1 MSETRTDDSPHPIV
15 SGDPE
20 NVVPLGDSGN
30 RGPKPRGALRSR
42 RARRTAED
50 RVLGV
55 LRWAVIIAAVLA
67 TAGPL
72 LYGVLLS
79 LRPFQSVVSEPLDLV
94 PSLDEVTFD
103 AYPTAMAEYGL
114 GGNMWNSVQVALA
127 TAALAI
133 LFSVLGAY
141 AAVRLRFFGRNAVNV
156 VFLGVYLLPGIV
168 LAVPLFVLLSR
179 VGLTGSLVGLVFV
192 YVAQTVPVALY
203 MLRTYLVA
211 VPSSVEEA
219 AMIDGC
225 GRLALIRRVV
235 LPLALPG
242 VAATAL
248 YVFMI
253 AWNEYLFA
261 LLFLVADRD
270 RWTVSLGIAQLT
282 EFSVPTTVLMAGSI
296 AITVPVVAGF
306 FLAQRLLVTGLTSG
320 AEKG

>member
-1 MSETRTDDSPHPIV
+1 MSAPARRRSAPRTR
-15 SGDPE
+15 
-20 NVVPLGDSGN
+20 
-30 RGPKPRGALRSR
+30 RSR
-42 RARRTAED
+42 ED

-55 LRWAVIIAAVLA
+55 LRVLVITVAVVM

-72 LYGVLLS
+72 LYGFLLS
-79 LRPFQSVVSEPLDLV
+79 LRPFQSVVSEPLRLF
-94 PSLDEVTFD
+94 PAPGEITFD
-103 AYPTAMAEYGL
+103 SYPTAMAEYGL
-114 GGNMWNSVQVALA
+114 GGNMWNSLQVALA

-133 LFSVLGAY
+133 AFSVLGAY
-141 AAVRLRFFGRNAVNV
+141 AAVRLRFFG
-156 VFLGVYLLPGIV
+156 GVYLLPGIV
-168 LAVPLFVLLSR
+168 LAVPLFVLLNR
-179 VGLTGSLVGLVFV
+179 VGLTSSLVGLVFV

-203 MLRTYLVA
+203 MLRTYMMA

-261 LLFLVADRD
+261 LLFLVADRA

>member
-1 MSETRTDDSPHPIV
+1 MSETRTEDSTHPIV
-15 SGDPE
+15 SDGGQ
-20 NVVPLGDSGN
+20 NVVPVGDSGN
-30 RGPKPRGALRSR
+30 RGTFPRGARRFR
-42 RARRTAED
+42 RARLTAED

-55 LRWAVIIAAVLA
+55 LRWTVITVAVVA

-79 LRPFQSVVSEPLDLV
+79 LRPFQSVVSEPLDLI
-94 PSLDEVTFD
+94 PALDEITVD
-103 AYPTAMAEYGL
+103 SYPTAIAEYGL
-114 GGNMWNSVQVALA
+114 GGNMWNSLQVALA

-141 AAVRLRFFGRNAVNV
+141 AAVRLRFLGRDTVNV

>member
-1 MSETRTDDSPHPIV
+1 M
-15 SGDPE
+15 
-20 NVVPLGDSGN
+20 
-30 RGPKPRGALRSR
+30 RS
-42 RARRTAED
+42 AED

-55 LRWAVIIAAVLA
+55 LRWAVIAVA
-67 TAGPL
+67 VVMTAGPL

-79 LRPFQSVVSEPLDLV
+79 VRPYQSVVSEPLDLLPA
-94 PSLDEVTFD
+94 PSEFTVDS
-103 AYPTAMAEYGL
+103 YPTAMGEFGL
-114 GGNMWNSVQVALA
+114 GGNMWNSLQVALV
-127 TAALAI
+127 TAGLAI
-133 LFSVLGAY
+133 VLSILGAY
-141 AAVRLRFFGRNAVNV
+141 AAVRLRFFGRDAVNV

-179 VGLTGSLVGLVFV
+179 IGLTGSLVGLVFV
-192 YVAQTVPVALY
+192 YTAQTVPVALY
-203 MLRTYLVA
+203 MLRTYLAA

-225 GRLALIRRVV
+225 GRIGVIRRVV
-235 LPLALPG
+235 LPMALPG
-242 VAATAL
+242 VAATVL

>member
-1 MSETRTDDSPHPIV
+1 MSETHTGSSLHPIV
-15 SGDPE
+15 SREPE
-20 NVVPLGDSGN
+20 NVVPTGDSGN
-30 RGPKPRGALRSR
+30 RGSFPRGAGRFR
-42 RARRTAED
+42 RARLTAED
-50 RVLGV
+50 RVLGA
-55 LRWAVIIAAVLA
+55 LRWAVIAVA
-67 TAGPL
+67 VVVTAGPL
-72 LYGVLLS
+72 LYGISLS
-79 LRPFQSVVSEPLDLV
+79 LRPFQSVVSEPLNLI
-94 PSLDEVTFD
+94 PDEITFD
-103 AYPTAMAEYGL
+103 SYPTAMAEYGL
-114 GGNMWNSVQVALA
+114 GGNMWNSLQVALA

-179 VGLTGSLVGLVFV
+179 IGLTGSLVGLVFV
-192 YVAQTVPVALY
+192 YVAQTLPVALY

>member
-1 MSETRTDDSPHPIV
+1 MSAPARRRSAPRTR
-15 SGDPE
+15 
-20 NVVPLGDSGN
+20 
-30 RGPKPRGALRSR
+30 RSR
-42 RARRTAED
+42 ED

-55 LRWAVIIAAVLA
+55 LRVLVITVAVVM

-72 LYGVLLS
+72 LYGFLLS
-79 LRPFQSVVSEPLDLV
+79 LRPFQSVVSEPLRLF
-94 PSLDEVTFD
+94 PAPGEITFD
-103 AYPTAMAEYGL
+103 SYPTAMAEYGL
-114 GGNMWNSVQVALA
+114 GGNMWNSLQVALA

-133 LFSVLGAY
+133 AFSVLGAY
-141 AAVRLRFFGRNAVNV
+141 AAVRLRFFGRDTVNV

-168 LAVPLFVLLSR
+168 LAVPLFVLLNR
-179 VGLTGSLVGLVFV
+179 VGLTSSLVGLVFV

-203 MLRTYLVA
+203 MLRTYMMA

-261 LLFLVADRD
+261 LLFLVADRA

>member
-1 MSETRTDDSPHPIV
+1 MSEPCTGSSRHPQ
-15 SGDPE
+15 
-20 NVVPLGDSGN
+20 
-30 RGPKPRGALRSR
+30 PRGAGRLR
-42 RARRTAED
+42 RARLTAED
-50 RVLGV
+50 AVLGA
-55 LRWAVIIAAVLA
+55 LRWVVIAVAVA
-67 TAGPL
+67 VTAGPL
-72 LYGVLLS
+72 LYGISLS
-79 LRPFQSVVSEPLDLV
+79 LRPFQSVVSEPLNLI
-94 PSLDEVTFD
+94 PDEITFD
-103 AYPTAMAEYGL
+103 SYPTAMAEYGL
-114 GGNMWNSVQVALA
+114 GGNMWNSLQVALA

-179 VGLTGSLVGLVFV
+179 IGLTGSLVGLVFV